1 MSRNNP
7 LIATVNAR
15 IFRHVAYP
23 REAETDNLT
32 ESEPHYRPT
41 IN

>member
-7 LIATVNAR
+7 LIATGNACV
-15 IFRHVAYP
+15 FRHVANP
-23 REAETDNLT
+23 REAETDNFT
-32 ESEPHYRPT
+32 ESEPHYRPA